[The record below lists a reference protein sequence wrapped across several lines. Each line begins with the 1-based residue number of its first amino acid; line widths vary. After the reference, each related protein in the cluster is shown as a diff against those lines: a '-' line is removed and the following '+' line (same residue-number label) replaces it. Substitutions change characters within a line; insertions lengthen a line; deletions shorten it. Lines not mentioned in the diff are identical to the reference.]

1 MRNSQHSVSLATF
14 GLAFAVVLSPALMQT
29 ETTCNP
35 GNAQLSMLEFEVAG
49 ENLIIFDSLELE
61 YDVLVPEGIDAATVR
76 AESVDP
82 AALVGFIPQF
92 GDQTPE
98 DALVEALT
106 EEPTMGTGGGEV
118 NYDMPPGEST
128 MSVMVQAPQGE
139 EAVYMIHVIRSN
151 TCP

>member
-1 MRNSQHSVSLATF
+1 MRKSRNSVSLATV
-14 GLAFAVVLSPALMQT
+14 GLTFAVVLSPALMQT
-29 ETTCNP
+29 ETTCSP

-49 ENLIIFDSLELE
+49 ENLIIFDSLELV
-61 YDVLVPEGIDAATVR
+61 YDVLVPEGIDIATVR

-82 AALVGFIPQF
+82 TALVGFVPEF
-92 GDQTPE
+92 GDQTP
-98 DALVEALT
+98 AEALT
-106 EEPTMGTGGGEV
+106 EEKVGNVGTGGGEV
-118 NYDMPPGEST
+118 IWEPIPPGEST